1 MKNMVKKDKKK
12 HIKMNKPELYINH
25 EEISWD
31 KAIPDIDAHSQ
42 TISEMTFSYLAE
54 QGLLN
59 FLPKDK
65 PIIISLTLS
74 GDETVHKLNKD
85 FRGIDKATNVLS
97 FANIDDPDF
106 VKDSETYDEVEL
118 GDIIISYETMDKEAK
133 EKNISL
139 LEHYSHL
146 LIHGLL
152 HLSGFDHQTDED
164 ADEMEGIEI
173 AILARLNIS
182 NPYTE

>member
-54 QGLLN
+54 QDLLN

-97 FANIDDPDF
+97 FANIDDPD
-106 VKDSETYDEVEL
+106 Y
-118 GDIIISYETMDKEAK
+118 I
-133 EKNISL
+133 
-139 LEHYSHL
+139 
-146 LIHGLL
+146 
-152 HLSGFDHQTDED
+152 
-164 ADEMEGIEI
+164 
-173 AILARLNIS
+173 
-182 NPYTE
+182 